1 MIAGRA
7 KVATL
12 HPAFRSAVELLLDLA
27 EENGVTVTV
36 TSAFRSIEDQK
47 RVCRTAPGPCATPGR
62 SAHQYGLAI
71 DLVGGATA
79 NSEDHKW
86 LRAVAQVI
94 GFGFVANDP
103 VHLEHPAWPGL
114 RKQIR

>member
-1 MIAGRA
+1 M
-7 KVATL
+7 
-12 HPAFRSAVELLLDLA
+12 
-27 EENGVTVTV
+27 NVTV
-36 TSAFRSIEDQK
+36 TSGFRSTADQA
-47 RVCRTAPGPCATPGR
+47 RVCRQTTGPCATPGR

-71 DLVGGATA
+71 DLVGGATV
-79 NSEDHKW
+79 NSAEHKW
-86 LRAVAQVI
+86 VRDVAQVI